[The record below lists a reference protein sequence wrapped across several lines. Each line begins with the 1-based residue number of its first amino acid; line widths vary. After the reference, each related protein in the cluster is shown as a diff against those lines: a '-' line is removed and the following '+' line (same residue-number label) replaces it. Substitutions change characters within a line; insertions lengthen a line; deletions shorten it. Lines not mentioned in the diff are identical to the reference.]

1 MPWMRARWLPSTSTF
16 TVPSGS
22 LSICRMLEMQ
32 PILYRSS
39 ATGSS
44 LAADFC
50 ATSRM
55 LLPASIAISIA
66 LIDFGRPTKS
76 GMTMCGKTTTSRSGS
91 SGYWLGAA
99 GAISLAMAFPEAEGS
114 AATLGRRAP
123 VQAAPRLE
131 DGSRRSSRARHL
143 RRLGVDEERL
153 ALADDGVL
161 VHHDLAHVLHG
172 RQIEHDV
179 EQHLFDDRAQSPRA
193 GLSRQGPLG
202 DRLQRLLPY
211 LQIHTLHAEQ
221 LLVLLDEG
229 VFRLG
234 KNLDQRMLVEF
245 LERRHDRQASDE
257 LGNKPILDK
266 VFGLD
271 RAQHLADVLGVLQ
284 GPAVRTE
291 ADAALLRPA
300 ADDLLKSIERPAANE
315 QDIGRIHLHEVLV
328 GVLASALGRNRGDR
342 PFDEIQERLLHA
354 FARNVPGDRRVVGLP
369 RDLVDLVDVDD
380 AAFRLVDVVVAVL
393 QQLLDDVLHVLA
405 DVARLGERGCVR
417 DHEGHIEQPRERL
430 REQRLARAGRAD
442 EQDVRL
448 GELDL
453 VVLRKVLEP
462 LVVVVDSDRED
473 LLRQLLADHVLVEDV
488 ADLARRRQVG
498 LGGLAALVRRA
509 LLADDV
515 VAQLYALIADKYG
528 GAGDK
533 FPHLVLALAAE
544 GAVEKFFAA
553 DLVGHVILR
562 IQATAAAAASAREVS
577 TRSTIPYFTAS
588 SADRKLSRSVSRE
601 MRSTLWP
608 VCFAMISFSCLRR

>member
-1 MPWMRARWLPSTSTF
+1 
-16 TVPSGS
+16 
-22 LSICRMLEMQ
+22 MQ
-32 PILYRSS
+32 PILYKSS

-76 GMTMCGKTTTSRSGS
+76 GMTMCGNTTTSRSGS

-99 GAISLAMAFPEAEGS
+99 GAVSLAMAFPGGRGIS
-114 AATLGRRAP
+114 SYVGAARPASSCAAARGR
-123 VQAAPRLE
+123 
-131 DGSRRSSRARHL
+131 SRRSSRARHL

-161 VHHDLAHVLHG
+161 VHYDLAHVLHG
-172 RQIEHDV
+172 RQVEHDV
-179 EQHLFDDRAQSPRA
+179 EQHLLDDRAQAPRT
-193 GLSRQGPLG
+193 GLSRQGLLG
-202 DRLQRLLPY
+202 DRLQRLRPH
-211 LQIHTLHAEQ
+211 LQIHPLHAEQ

-245 LERRHDRQASDE
+245 LERRHDRQAPDE
-257 LGNKPILDK
+257 LGNKPILDE

-271 RAQHLADVLGVLQ
+271 GAQHFADVLGALQ
-284 GPAVRTE
+284 APDVRAE
-291 ADAALLRPA
+291 ADAALFRAA
-300 ADDLLKSIERPAANE
+300 ADDLLQAVERAAAHE
-315 QDIGRIHLHEVLV
+315 QDVGRVHLHEVLV

-342 PFDEIQERLLHA
+342 PFDELQQRLLHA
-354 FARNVPGDRRVVGLP
+354 LARNVPGNRRVIRFP

-380 AAFRLVDVVVAVL
+380 AALRLVDVVVAVL

-405 DVARLGERGCVR
+405 DVASLGERGGVR
-417 DHEGHIEQPRERL
+417 DHERDVEQPRERL
-430 REQRLARAGRAD
+430 REQGLARAGRAD
-442 EQDVRL
+442 QEDIGL

-453 VVLRKVLEP
+453 VVLGKVLEP
-462 LVVVVDSDRED
+462 LVVVVDGDRQD
-473 LLRQLLADHVLVEDV
+473 LLRELLPDHVLVEDV
-488 ADLARRRQVG
+488 AALARGRQVG
-498 LGGLAALVRRA
+498 LGGLAAFVGRA

-515 VAQLYALIADKYG
+515 VAQLDALIADKYG
-528 GAGDK
+528 GSGDK
-533 FPHLVLALAAE
+533 LSHLVLALAAE
-544 GAVEKFFAA
+544 GAVEEFFAA

-562 IQATAAAAASAREVS
+562 VQAAAAASAREVS

-608 VCFAMISFSCLRR
+608 VCFAMISFNCLRR